1 MFIHHSSLDVRE
13 RPDAS
18 GSQDTVDTK
27 GAALILGV
35 SESWLHKLRAFNPD
49 ESPRFLKCGRRVFYR
64 LGDLHAWQ
72 EVRAR
77 GGRPTA

>member
-1 MFIHHSSLDVRE
+1 MFIPHASLSAGE
-13 RPDAS
+13 CPHPN
-18 GSQDTVDTK
+18 GHDTVDTK

-35 SESWLHKLRAFNPD
+35 SESWLHKLRAFHPD

-72 EVRAR
+72 EARAR